1 MIPIHDDALLNNI
14 LHLQH
19 LQISQNKLALSTGT
33 ALHDASQDTG
43 DGRRTPWAP
52 SGLASSPSPRFLSS
66 STIFLPV
73 TRTSHLSKRGTLN
86 AESGYCRE
94 SSVHIL

>member
-33 ALHDASQDTG
+33 ALHDASQIQETG
-43 DGRRTPWAP
+43 DAP
-52 SGLASSPSPRFLSS
+52 LGPHP
-66 STIFLPV
+66 
-73 TRTSHLSKRGTLN
+73 G
-86 AESGYCRE
+86 
-94 SSVHIL
+94 

>member
-52 SGLASSPSPRFLSS
+52 SGLANSPSPRFLSS
-66 STIFLPV
+66 STISLPE
-73 TRTSHLSKRGTLN
+73 TITIHLSRRAILN
-86 AESGYCRE
+86 ADSGYCSASALHE
-94 SSVHIL
+94 